1 MISLGAGTPSSAYFP
16 FDKIRVE
23 VSHPSEMVINMA
35 KDGLERASDYSKLS
49 QTSSPISIS
58 PRLVDSIGLD
68 IALNYGQGTGSA
80 QMLRFVTEHT
90 EVRRFNLAT
99 NSN

>member
-35 KDGLERASDYSKLS
+35 KGPERASDYSKLS

>member
-16 FDKIRVE
+16 FEKIRVE

-35 KDGLERASDYSKLS
+35 KGPERASDYSKLS
-49 QTSSPISIS
+49 QTWFRISIS
-58 PRLVDSIGLD
+58 FLAQITCIGLD

-90 EVRRFNLAT
+90 EVRRLNLAT